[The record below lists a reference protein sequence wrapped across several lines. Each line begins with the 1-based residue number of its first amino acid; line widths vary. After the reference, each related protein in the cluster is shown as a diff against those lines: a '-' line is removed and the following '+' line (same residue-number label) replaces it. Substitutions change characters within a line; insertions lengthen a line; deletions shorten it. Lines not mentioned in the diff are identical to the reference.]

1 MDRKQ
6 ECIELL
12 KEYNQEHIVKFLEK
26 LDDEKQEELMKQIQ
40 RIDFHQITEL
50 YNNTKK
56 EIEFKES
63 KIEPLKY
70 LDKAKLTD
78 IQRKRFDELGEKTV
92 KAGDINLAIK

>member
-6 ECIELL
+6 EAIELL
-12 KEYNQEHIVKFLEK
+12 KEYNQEHIIRFLDK
-26 LDDEKQEELMKQIQ
+26 LDEEKQEELIKQIH

-63 KIEPLKY
+63 KIEPLKC
-70 LDKAKLTD
+70 
-78 IQRKRFDELGEKTV
+78 I
-92 KAGDINLAIK
+92 